1 MTFSTKHA
9 MRYVVLAAA
18 LATLGGCAAGPG
30 RWLHSG
36 LRSALAV

>member
-18 LATLGGCAAGPG
+18 QDCAAFKAAACPAKPG
-30 RWLHSG
+30 I
-36 LRSALAV
+36 